1 MNDLDAVRIAVHEK
15 NISRYRWLL
24 RTKLTDVE
32 RDYVERRLAEE
43 QRALALLTQTQQ
55 PQMRQQQI
63 RHQRERAGKRSR
75 AAPSTLIAAA
85 SLAGRNRGSSHSTE

>member
-1 MNDLDAVRIAVHEK
+1 MGDLDAVRIAVHEK

-32 RDYVERRLAEE
+32 RDYAERRLAEE
-43 QRALALLTQTQQ
+43 QRALALLVQTRQ
-55 PQMRQQQI
+55 PQQMRQQRI
-63 RHQRERAGKRSR
+63 WHQRERRSR
-75 AAPSTLIAAA
+75 ATASTVIAAA